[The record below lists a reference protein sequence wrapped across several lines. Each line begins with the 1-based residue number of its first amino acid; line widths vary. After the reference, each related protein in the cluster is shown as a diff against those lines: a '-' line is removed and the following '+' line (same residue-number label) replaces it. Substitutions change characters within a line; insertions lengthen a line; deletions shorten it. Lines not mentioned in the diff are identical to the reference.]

1 VKKLRIGISLFA
13 KEDSNIWQN
22 GINQNIALLAWLL
35 QRIDFVESVDFIN
48 GGPAKSMPA
57 ALCFEEL
64 GARLVRPEDVV
75 FDLDLLIEMGAVSP
89 IEFRRRLVAL
99 GGKCVVFEAGHNF
112 SGLVESMVHGAP
124 NFLLDEPELISEIW
138 GLPQHRASCYPL
150 LATMSG
156 KPVIEMP
163 HLWAPYFLNAS
174 CRVPALEGAL
184 FGFDPSVSARKL
196 GGWRVGI
203 FEPNLSAVKHC
214 LVPMLVCDQARSI
227 HPECI
232 TDMMVQN
239 TGHWRERREFVDFAQ
254 CLPIVRENRATF
266 NPRAAFSQVMAK
278 YGVDAVLAHQWEC
291 GLNYAYY
298 DALHGGYP
306 LIHNSPFLKTA
317 GLGFFYN
324 ESDIAAGAE
333 ALHQAWQAPVEFWT
347 ESRSRAADWLA
358 RLSPDHPENIRAFE
372 MRLQAVFQS

>member
-1 VKKLRIGISLFA
+1 MKKLRIGISLFA
-13 KEDSNIWQN
+13 KDDSNIWQN
-22 GINQNIALLAWLL
+22 GINQNIALLALLL

-48 GGPAKSMPA
+48 GGPAQNMPA

-64 GARLVRPEDVV
+64 GARLVRPEEVV
-75 FDLDLLIEMGAVSP
+75 FDLDLLIEMGAASP
-89 IEFRRRLVAL
+89 VEFRRRLVAL
-99 GGKCVVFEAGHNF
+99 GGKSVLFVAGHNY

-124 NFLLDEPELISEIW
+124 NFLLDEPELLTEIW

-163 HLWAPYFLNAS
+163 HLWSPYFLNAS
-174 CRVPALEGAL
+174 CRVPELEGTR
-184 FGFDPSVSARKL
+184 FGFDPSVSARKP

-214 LVPMLVCDQARSI
+214 LVPMLICDQARSD
-227 HPECI
+227 HPDCI
-232 TDMMVQN
+232 ADMMVQN
-239 TGHWRERREFVDFAQ
+239 TAHWRERKEFANFAQ
-254 CLPIVRENRATF
+254 SLRIVRENRATF

-306 LIHNSPFLKTA
+306 LIHNSPFLKEA
-317 GLGFFYN
+317 GMGFFYSD
-324 ESDIAAGAE
+324 SDIEAGAA
-333 ALHQAWQAPVEFWT
+333 ALHESWQAPEEFWIDHKN
-347 ESRSRAADWLA
+347 RAAAWLA
-358 RLSPDHPENIRAFE
+358 GLSPDHPANVRAFE
-372 MRLQAVFQS
+372 TRLREVFAS